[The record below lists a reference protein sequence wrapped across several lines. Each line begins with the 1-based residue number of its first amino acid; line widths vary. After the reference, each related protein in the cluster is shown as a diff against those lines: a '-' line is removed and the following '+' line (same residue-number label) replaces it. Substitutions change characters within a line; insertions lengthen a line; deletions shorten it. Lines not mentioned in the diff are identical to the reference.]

1 MCRRKASAASP
12 APSCS
17 SFPVSLSTQ
26 EEEEEEE
33 ETGNGHSIEGC
44 PKRSTPQSFSGGRR
58 RSVKVCIK
66 SVTLRKIVEITQL
79 GEEIKGRPLPIT
91 S

>member
-1 MCRRKASAASP
+1 M
-12 APSCS
+12 
-17 SFPVSLSTQ
+17 Q

-33 ETGNGHSIEGC
+33 EEEEPGNGCSIEGR